1 MKKRRETTQQ
11 KPQLKGLWQALDE
24 AAFGTERTLNLRE
37 SLPTAA
43 VARTR
48 ADVWL
53 RARQVTRAEEVLVI
67 TGRGNQS
74 IGGVGVIRQEI
85 LGMLPSLRRRG
96 IVESWR
102 EHSPGSIVVKLAPVS
117 ALISAGRRRR
127 DIGAAKPAPVTETVA
142 GLQPD
147 TLHVLR
153 QLAMKNLESL
163 GIVATNQFVD
173 QEMARTFSTLM
184 TTVIESP
191 EREIALHV
199 AILAALDE

>member
-127 DIGAAKPAPVTETVA
+127 DVGAAKSAPVTETIA